1 MNIQKA
7 AWFSPETS
15 QQGSSQMVLIQGEI
29 FQIVCKEQR
38 AWECKGAVKEWFL
51 HGAIGSNQDPQGKW
65 RQEIL
70 G

>member
-15 QQGSSQMVLIQGEI
+15 QQESSQMVLIQGEI

-38 AWECKGAVKEWFL
+38 AQECKRAVKEWFL
-51 HGAIGSNQDPQGKW
+51 HGAVGGNQDPQGKW
-65 RQEIL
+65 RQELL

>member
-15 QQGSSQMVLIQGEI
+15 QQENSQMVLIQDEI
-29 FQIVCKEQR
+29 FQIVCKEQSMR
-38 AWECKGAVKEWFL
+38 MQEGC
-51 HGAIGSNQDPQGKW
+51 GAIGSNQDQQGKW